1 MDGVHFRLCRYVAFL
16 RDVVIDDNETES
28 PAREPS
34 EIYESRSGVQGELE
48 TESNSLAR
56 SLKISVKESI
66 R

>member
-1 MDGVHFRLCRYVAFL
+1 MITKL
-16 RDVVIDDNETES
+16 NP